1 MYKML
6 KTTFSDNSKGI
17 TQTFK
22 WFSQFKHGRTLVQD
36 YEHSDRPSTGRTNK
50 NLEKVH
56 KIVYGDQ
63 QSIMSDI
70 AGLLYR
76 TCQQTVIEDLNMWWI
91 SQSLCL
97 SCSPMNRSSG
107 VRLSARKCAIKS
119 EINKTSS

>member
-6 KTTFSDNSKGI
+6 KKAFGDNSKGI

-22 WFSQFKHGRTLVQD
+22 WFSQFKHGRTLVQN

-63 QSIMSDI
+63 QSTMSDI

-76 TCQQTVIEDLNMWWI
+76 TCQQTVIEDLNI
-91 SQSLCL
+91 TCGGSHKVCSSVAHQRTEAAECACL
-97 SCSPMNRSSG
+97 PGS
-107 VRLSARKCAIKS
+107 VQ
-119 EINKTSS
+119 